1 VSLTRIF
8 KANPMKAYKK
18 IGVLIIIILVVM
30 QFIQPTKNIS
40 DGGLGENDISVVYAI
55 PADLHN
61 VFVTKCYDCHSNN
74 TKYPWYFNIQPI
86 GWWLAAHVHDGKEH
100 LNFSEFKNYKP
111 EKAHHKLEEIWE
123 VTEDKSM
130 PLKAYT
136 LFHENSELTEADQK
150 AIYNWLDSRNVKPE

>member
-1 VSLTRIF
+1 
-8 KANPMKAYKK
+8 MKAYRK
-18 IGVLIIIILVVM
+18 IGVLLIIILVVM

-40 DGGLGENDISVVYAI
+40 EEGVIGEGDISEVYAI

-61 VFVTKCYDCHSNN
+61 VLVTKCYDCHSNN
-74 TKYPWYFNIQPI
+74 TKYPWYFSIQPI

-111 EKAHHKLEEIWE
+111 EKARHKLEEIWE
-123 VTEDKSM
+123 VTEEKSM

-136 LFHENSELTEADQK
+136 MFHEDSELTAADEK
-150 AIYNWLDSRNVKPE
+150 AIYDWLGSLNIKPH